1 MIIKEDSFRVIV
13 KPNARKSAVL
23 GFDDAKK
30 AYKVAIS
37 EPAEDNKANR
47 ELIRFLSKEL
57 GRAVSISSGFSSKIK
72 TIKTR

>member
-1 MIIKEDSFRVIV
+1 MIIKENSSRVTV

>member
-1 MIIKEDSFRVIV
+1 MIIKENSFRVIV